1 MKTFDKEST
10 VPNTNMYNNAIQIF
24 ICCKLLYLYINL
36 VHSFNFPSYYL
47 LFFTKLFF
55 SCFFLFLFKHIFLAG
70 TILISFGTFIIDL
83 ASCYCKKED
92 VSVFMDRLKSAAF
105 RRLRKFH
112 IFFQRHQTTKF
123 LKNCFNCIFSLPF
136 CKNRYTAIVH
146 LIYKFYLLSK
156 LYIFLYLTTSILIIL
171 YTYSSSSTV
180 NAIHIDSA

>member
-1 MKTFDKEST
+1 M
-10 VPNTNMYNNAIQIF
+10 
-24 ICCKLLYLYINL
+24 

-47 LFFTKLFF
+47 LSFAKFF
-55 SCFFLFLFKHIFLAG
+55 SYFFLFLFKHIFLAG

-112 IFFQRHQTTKF
+112 IFFQRHQTTEF
-123 LKNCFNCIFSLPF
+123 LKNCFNCIFSLPLG
-136 CKNRYTAIVH
+136 KDRYTAIVH
-146 LIYKFYLLSK
+146 
-156 LYIFLYLTTSILIIL
+156 
-171 YTYSSSSTV
+171 SSSSTV